1 MTDIY
6 IYIMY
11 INNYKYKKI
20 NTFSRNLVVENNFK
34 NVPFG
39 GRPLPGQ
46 FTFFRRLFRI
56 DWQFY
61 IYFFHDG
68 SKFKR
73 QVEGKKKKEKRKNDY
88 PKIIT
93 DRKKKKRDENVNID
107 PLIKCLE
114 NTFGKFEI
122 NIRTQ
127 WNEKK
132 KCI

>member
-1 MTDIY
+1 M
-6 IYIMY
+6 
-11 INNYKYKKI
+11 
-20 NTFSRNLVVENNFK
+20 
-34 NVPFG
+34 
-39 GRPLPGQ
+39 
-46 FTFFRRLFRI
+46 
-56 DWQFY
+56 
-61 IYFFHDG
+61 
-68 SKFKR
+68 
-73 QVEGKKKKEKRKNDY
+73 EGKKKKEKRKNDY

-132 KCI
+132 KMHIILLKQTVASFVLVFTHD